1 MWTPHSLDLPAVGSL
16 STGGGGWG
24 IGLGKAATKDA
35 NAPSKKVKYN
45 LDTIFD
51 FLFFFLWSCQV
62 DYDAIVN
69 SHVLLFNE
77 DQLQGREAG
86 SQ

>member
-1 MWTPHSLDLPAVGSL
+1 VGSL
-16 STGGGGWG
+16 STGAGWG

-51 FLFFFLWSCQV
+51 FVSLCFS
-62 DYDAIVN
+62 
-69 SHVLLFNE
+69 VLP
-77 DQLQGREAG
+77 R
-86 SQ
+86 